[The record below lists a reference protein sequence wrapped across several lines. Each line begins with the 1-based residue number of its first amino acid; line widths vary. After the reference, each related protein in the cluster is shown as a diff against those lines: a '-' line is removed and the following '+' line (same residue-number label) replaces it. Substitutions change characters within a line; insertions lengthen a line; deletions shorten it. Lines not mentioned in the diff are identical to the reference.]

1 VAHVLDGPVV
11 QHVADRH
18 RSRHQAEVPVV
29 VVLRFC
35 ACALNGFVCVR
46 AIDTIMQWQHP
57 DGGFGG
63 GPGQAAHSLAT
74 YAAVCSLAI
83 VGRPGP
89 EGGWDQ
95 IHRCAG

>member
-1 VAHVLDGPVV
+1 MAHVLDAPVV

-29 VVLRFC
+29 VLRFC
-35 ACALNGFVCVR
+35 ARALKWCVR

-95 IHRCAG
+95 IDRYV